1 MNVYAHHYLLFFS
14 FPSQESNRIYRG
26 AYNAGPAL
34 RRVDVCCCSLRGKSM
49 GLELGSLLATF
60 LITFYFLLFLF
71 VKRELTQNEIRN
83 VDKVTQGN
91 WIFDKEIRCVSS
103 N

>member
-1 MNVYAHHYLLFFS
+1 
-14 FPSQESNRIYRG
+14 
-26 AYNAGPAL
+26 
-34 RRVDVCCCSLRGKSM
+34 M